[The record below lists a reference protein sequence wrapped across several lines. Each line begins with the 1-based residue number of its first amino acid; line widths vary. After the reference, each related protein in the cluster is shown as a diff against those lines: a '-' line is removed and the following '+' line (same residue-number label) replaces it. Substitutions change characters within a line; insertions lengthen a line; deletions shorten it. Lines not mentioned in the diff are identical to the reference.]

1 MHYNNYV
8 LHALSYIL
16 FMYVYRKFDE
26 RHLVY
31 VCMCIS
37 VRMRYPSLQDFSFCR
52 HYSCQRIGAASVLVN
67 INETT
72 NLHYVLLCQLQY
84 VIEQT
89 IRTMATLFETRDA
102 PFEDERAN
110 RARRKP
116 IPNKLCRLC
125 CPIYYTF
132 TSNELRARFAR
143 STNAHTRSTFR
154 ASHCTYILH
163 IQ

>member
-1 MHYNNYV
+1 MCYMRC
-8 LHALSYIL
+8 LISYL
-16 FMYVYRKFDE
+16 
-26 RHLVY
+26 Y
-31 VCMCIS
+31 VCSTANAYIWFVYMCIS
-37 VRMRYPSLQDFSFCR
+37 VCMRYPSLQDFSFRR

-89 IRTMATLFETRDA
+89 IRTVATLVKLAMPRSKTRT
-102 PFEDERAN
+102 N

-132 TSNELRARFAR
+132 TSNELRAHGPHFAHHIAR
-143 STNAHTRSTFR
+143 TYYIYNKY
-154 ASHCTYILH
+154 TYICT
-163 IQ
+163 